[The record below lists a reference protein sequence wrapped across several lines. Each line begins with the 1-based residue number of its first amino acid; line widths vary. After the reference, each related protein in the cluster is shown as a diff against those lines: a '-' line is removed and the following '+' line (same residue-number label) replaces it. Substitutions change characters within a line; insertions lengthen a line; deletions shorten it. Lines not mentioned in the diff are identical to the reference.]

1 MFFSCKNIVRTSIY
15 IIALLLSVF
24 ILMSCSKLQSGV
36 GSFSEKVKE
45 TFHIK
50 KKATVTVSRL
60 NLRKEPSTQSR
71 ALRVHSK
78 ITLHSC
84 YRI

>member
-15 IIALLLSVF
+15 IIALLLSVL

-36 GSFSEKVKE
+36 SSFSESMKE
-45 TFHIK
+45 KFHANK
-50 KKATVTVSRL
+50 RETVTVSRL

-71 ALRVHSK
+71 ALSVLRMGV
-78 ITLHSC
+78 
-84 YRI
+84 